1 MQKLPNKTKF
11 NKSHKIKNYKG
22 VKSKSLSFFKSGI
35 RTSNRSYL
43 TWNNFEAFRKV
54 YIRSFRSKEVKNKK
68 NFKLIQSSKKKKK
81 KKVFKQKRKQNSLI
95 FKAHFFSPLTKKPL
109 QVRMGKGKGS
119 AYKWVFPCSSNR
131 ILIEQL
137 TTIRKKKIKRV
148 FSKAGSKMPVGF
160 KLEFDKRKQLFPF
173 RLKNFFFR
181 KRNFVGILYSEVKEN
196 YYLNNLKISKKN
208 ER

>member
-11 NKSHKIKNYKG
+11 NKSHKIKIYKG
-22 VKSKSLSFFKSGI
+22 SKSNTLSFFKSGI
-35 RTSNRSYL
+35 RTTNRSYI
-43 TWNNFEAFRKV
+43 TWNNFESFRKV
-54 YIRSFRSKEVKNKK
+54 YVRSFRSKEVKNKK

-81 KKVFKQKRKQNSLI
+81 KKRLTLKKKVNSMI

-119 AYKWVFPCSSNR
+119 AYSWVFPCSSNR

-148 FSKAGSKMPVGF
+148 FSKASNKMPVGF
-160 KLEFDKRKQLFPF
+160 SLEFDKRKQIFPH
-173 RLKNFFFR
+173 RLKNFFFTR
-181 KRNFVGILYSEVKEN
+181 RNYINFSTNEMKVN
-196 YYLNNLKISKKN
+196 YLTNKLKIFKTN